1 MFWIWSEDMNIWFSV
16 FDMVSNLPQYLYIML
31 NISKEYCEIHFSITH
46 NIFSSFCMASPNDGR
61 EKGKR
66 WPYRSRLHETLC
78 QQQRRHCDP
87 QWSSAGW
94 QHCELD
100 IVMSLCLQCIPDS
113 MEAVIWM
120 VSRSCLKHTPWSSK
134 LQGFPILSRQV
145 RFWEIEHGFFKL
157 TNLT

>member
-1 MFWIWSEDMNIWFSV
+1 MNIWFSV

-66 WPYRSRLHETLC
+66 WPYMLHETLC

-87 QWSSAGW
+87 QWSWAGW
-94 QHCELD
+94 QQRRTWHCHVSVYSWFNKSNDLNGVQ
-100 IVMSLCLQCIPDS
+100 IVL
-113 MEAVIWM
+113 ETHT
-120 VSRSCLKHTPWSSK
+120 LKFKTA
-134 LQGFPILSRQV
+134 
-145 RFWEIEHGFFKL
+145 RFTEPFQTSQMLWNWGWLFQA
-157 TNLT
+157 